1 MTKYIQCSPK
11 EYGMIN
17 QMFRSGTAI
26 GALVSE
32 AAYAQSTAD
41 FINKLSI
48 ALKEC
53 NETLYWLNILKDT
66 EYINEKEF
74 ISMSTDC
81 EELLALLI
89 SSIKTTK
96 NNNEIMDEQL
106 KQIGERLRGLREVLD
121 IPVSE
126 MAETIGISSEKYEK
140 IESGEMDIT
149 ISNLMK
155 IAKKYGI
162 STEELIFA
170 ESAHMKSYFVV
181 RKGQGMSVERT
192 KAYKYQSLV
201 SGFVDH
207 KADVFIV
214 TVEPKPGARTIYKN
228 THPGQEFNLIL
239 EGSMELYIGGKTI
252 VLEEGDSIYFDST
265 KPHGMLAIG
274 NKAVK
279 FLAFTVE

>member
-1 MTKYIQCSPK
+1 
-11 EYGMIN
+11 
-17 QMFRSGTAI
+17 
-26 GALVSE
+26 
-32 AAYAQSTAD
+32 
-41 FINKLSI
+41 
-48 ALKEC
+48 
-53 NETLYWLNILKDT
+53 
-66 EYINEKEF
+66 
-74 ISMSTDC
+74 
-81 EELLALLI
+81 
-89 SSIKTTK
+89 
-96 NNNEIMDEQL
+96 MDEQL

-252 VLEEGDSIYFDST
+252 VLEEGDSIYFDSS
-265 KPHGMLAIG
+265 KPHGMLAVG
-274 NKAVK
+274 DKAVK
-279 FLAFTVE
+279 FLAFTIE